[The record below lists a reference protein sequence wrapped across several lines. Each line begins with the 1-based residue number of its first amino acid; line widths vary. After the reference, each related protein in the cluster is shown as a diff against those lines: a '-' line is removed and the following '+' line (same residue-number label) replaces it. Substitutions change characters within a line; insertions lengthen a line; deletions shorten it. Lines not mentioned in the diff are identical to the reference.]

1 MGRALPVPPSGL
13 YSPGE
18 LDQVNIDEDAGWTNS
33 VDEFNYDSV
42 DNDEAALG
50 EIQKLVDMKFLE

>member
-13 YSPGE
+13 YSPGV
-18 LDQVNIDEDAGWTNS
+18 LDQVNIDEDAGWTNC
-33 VDEFNYDSV
+33 VDEINYDSV
-42 DNDEAALG
+42 DNDKAALG